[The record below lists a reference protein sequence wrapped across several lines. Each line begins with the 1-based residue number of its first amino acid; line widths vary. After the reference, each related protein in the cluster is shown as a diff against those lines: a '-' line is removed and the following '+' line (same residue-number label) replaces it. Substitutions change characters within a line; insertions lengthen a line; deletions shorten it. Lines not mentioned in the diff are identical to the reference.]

1 MLKDIT
7 IGQYLPLD
15 SLIHKLDSRT
25 KIISTIF
32 YIVSVFLINNLYS
45 YALVVLYLILCISF
59 SKVHFKFILKGLRP
73 IVFLIVFTSILQL
86 FFTSGVEVLYK
97 LGPFVIY
104 KESVIR
110 TIVLI
115 FRLIF
120 MIVGTSLMTL
130 TTSPIELTDG
140 IESLMRPLKRI
151 GVPAHEIAMM
161 LTIALRY
168 IPILM
173 DETDKI
179 MKAQMSRGA
188 ELDSKNIIKK
198 AKNLIPILIPLF
210 VSSIRRSDELSMAME
225 SRCYRGGEGRTKL
238 KKLEFVSMDYV
249 AFAITGV
256 YLLLCIGSRFVL

>member
-15 SLIHKLDSRT
+15 SFIHKLDPRT

-32 YIVSVFLINNLYS
+32 FIVSVFLINSLYA
-45 YALVVLYLILCISF
+45 YVLVVLYLILCILF
-59 SKVHFKFILKGLRP
+59 SKVPFKFILRGLRP
-73 IVFLIVFTSILQL
+73 IIFLIFFTSILNL
-86 FFTSGVEVLYK
+86 FFTNGVNVVYK

-104 KESVIR
+104 EEAITR
-110 TIVLI
+110 TIILI

-140 IESLMRPLKRI
+140 IENLLKPFRRI
-151 GVPAHEIAMM
+151 GVPAHEIAMI
-161 LTIALRY
+161 LTIALRF
-168 IPILM
+168 IPTLM

-188 ELDSKNIIKK
+188 ELDSKNIITK

-210 VSSIRRSDELSMAME
+210 VSSFRRADELSMAME
-225 SRCYRGGEGRTKL
+225 SRCYRGGEGRTRV
-238 KKLEFVSMDYV
+238 KKLEYV
-249 AFAITGV
+249 RIDFLAFLITGI
-256 YLLLCIGSRFVL
+256 YLLLCIGSRFLL

>member
-15 SLIHKLDSRT
+15 SLVHKLDSRT

-32 YIVSVFLINNLYS
+32 YIFSVFLINNLHS
-45 YALVVLYLILCISF
+45 YVLIALYLILCIVL
-59 SKVHFKFILKGLRP
+59 SKIPFKFILRGLRP
-73 IVFLIVFTSILQL
+73 IVFLIIFTSILQL
-86 FFTSGVEVLYK
+86 FFTSGVDIIYR
-97 LGPFVIY
+97 LGPVVIY
-104 KESVIR
+104 KEGIIR
-110 TIVLI
+110 TIGLI
-115 FRLIF
+115 LRFIF
-120 MIVGTSLMTL
+120 MIIGTSLMTL

-140 IESLMRPLKRI
+140 IEGLLQPFKRI

-210 VSSIRRSDELSMAME
+210 VSSIRRADELSMAME

-238 KKLEFVSMDYV
+238 KKLEYVSIDYV

-256 YLLLCIGSRFVL
+256 YLLLCIGSRYIL